1 MYDMQTGARKG
12 SWSELM
18 KPVVAKLTPEDFV
31 SIAAYVASRPQAA
44 APASQT
50 AGR

>member
-18 KPVVAKLTPEDFV
+18 KPVVEKLTAEDFV
-31 SIAAYVASRPQAA
+31 AIAAYVASRPQTPG
-44 APASQT
+44 PATQT